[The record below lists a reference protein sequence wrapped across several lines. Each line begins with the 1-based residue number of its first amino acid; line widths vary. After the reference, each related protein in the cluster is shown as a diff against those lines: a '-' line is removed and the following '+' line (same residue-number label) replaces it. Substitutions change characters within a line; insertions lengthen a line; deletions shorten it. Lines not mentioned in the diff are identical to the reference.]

1 MKNPFTAHPTEVGE
15 TYLQH
20 GSFACRFGAKMTWGG
35 LAALVHGVFPFL
47 FKTTGSRITR
57 ELAETLELSR
67 PRTSR
72 TRRGDAV

>member
-1 MKNPFTAHPTEVGE
+1 VKNPFTAHPAEVGE
-15 TYLQH
+15 TYIQH

-35 LAALVHGVFPFL
+35 VAALIHAVFPFL

>member
-1 MKNPFTAHPTEVGE
+1 VRNPFTAHPRDVGE

-20 GSFACRFGAKMTWGG
+20 GLFACRFGAKMTWGG
-35 LAALVHGVFPFL
+35 VAAFIHGFFPFL

-57 ELAETLELSR
+57 ELGETLELSR
-67 PRTSR
+67 PRTAR